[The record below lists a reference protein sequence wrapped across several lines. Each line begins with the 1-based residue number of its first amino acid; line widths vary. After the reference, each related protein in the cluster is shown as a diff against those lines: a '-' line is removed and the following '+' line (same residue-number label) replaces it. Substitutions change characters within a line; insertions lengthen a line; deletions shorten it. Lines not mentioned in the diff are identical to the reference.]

1 MTGQKMNEEIA
12 LQSNDARWVPSKRIC
27 IAPIIISVVCGIIFW
42 PFRTAEGDPFSPLMC
57 IISGVML
64 TYGLFLSR
72 LGRLKDNRWLVIMI
86 LTFIYECLPINL
98 PATIDD
104 VLALSTSGIN
114 FFLMHV
120 VGINLKVPKSTFS
133 RGSCSSGKE
142 NEVIDV

>member
-1 MTGQKMNEEIA
+1 MQDENRVQI
-12 LQSNDARWVPSKRIC
+12 NDGRWVPSKRTC

-42 PFRTAEGDPFSPLMC
+42 PFRAVEGDPFSLPMC
-57 IISGVML
+57 IMSGVML

-72 LGRLKDNRWLVIMI
+72 SGRLKDNRWLVIMV

-114 FFLMHV
+114 FFLMHI
-120 VGINLKVPKSTFS
+120 VGINLKVPKSTFARDS
-133 RGSCSSGKE
+133 RSSGKE
-142 NEVIDV
+142 NEVIGV

>member
-1 MTGQKMNEEIA
+1 MKEEKA
-12 LQSNDARWVPSKRIC
+12 VQTNDERWVPSKRTC
-27 IAPIIISVVCGIIFW
+27 IAPIIISLVCGIIFW

-72 LGRLKDNRWLVIMI
+72 FGRLKDNRWLVIMV

-120 VGINLKVPKSTFS
+120 VGINLEVPKSTFA
-133 RGSCSSGKE
+133 RESSSTGKQ

>member
-1 MTGQKMNEEIA
+1 MQDENRVQVNGG
-12 LQSNDARWVPSKRIC
+12 RWVPSKRTC
-27 IAPIIISVVCGIIFW
+27 IAPIIISIVCGIIFW
-42 PFRTAEGDPFSPLMC
+42 PFRTAVGDPFSPLMC
-57 IISGVML
+57 VISGVML

-72 LGRLKDNRWLVIMI
+72 SGRLKDNRWLAIMV

-120 VGINLKVPKSTFS
+120 VGINVKVPESTFARES
-133 RGSCSSGKE
+133 RLSGKQ
-142 NEVIDV
+142 NEAIDV